1 MDESAFKPAVFSTV
15 SKKKIPRK
23 LMESNMF
30 EEGNSMFSVNS
41 TQLSEK
47 SLPEVNHQLEEQ
59 RSLAR
64 KSLQRANKVAA
75 IPSKYFRANFSRS
88 EMTTHVFNESTV
100 SESDLLQTPRNAS
113 TPRNSIADNF
123 ERLSLKVTD
132 SNFSIDNVVDD
143 FMKMVKNNDGQRS
156 SIFRPAEE
164 AASML
169 LADELSWRR
178 KNEVPFQDEEFS
190 QRGSV
195 GEFFRKKSETL
206 SNFLPGA
213 SPDTTREPVPLIESS
228 EDSIVEH
235 DSCDMNK
242 KSLSISMIQKMLTD
256 SNLTP
261 KRACDNILKLGEKV
275 SFVPIANKSYSL
287 PGSKNSSYTS
297 DHSENDAIKHINNKE
312 NVDSLNVK
320 TPPTQLLISPSRSSS
335 RASGTSSRASSSLS
349 SLHNGKLPIE
359 TTKCELIWGCVK
371 VGKSVTQEFVIRNRS
386 SKRLGVQLSL
396 ASQEF
401 KIRKDS
407 RSDSEPCSILKL
419 LLHPHESRA
428 VIISFLPTKKGAAV
442 DELLFTSLDPHLTQ
456 SKKQCIRL
464 FGYGG
469 SFKTDFSNVTRDT
482 TGKFWLSLGKLD
494 DRAVISSTFK
504 VKNKGDTPTFIYISI
519 QSLDSCKLS
528 VAPNFF
534 VLMPQTNKEI
544 VVRYRPSNEDYNF
557 LHKSVHNQLV
567 VDLGV
572 LNVTVGTEVDRGR
585 IRKVYEKC
593 VETGFQID
601 PLTNIIKEKVDRE
614 VMPADL
620 IKFGESPIYLKELL
634 KLLNRY
640 QIVLT
645 LERDPEQTIFQ
656 HFSDDSGLYQSL
668 YQDNT
673 VVCNKTGGLNFCHV
687 APAIILLTLP
697 YKYKDSIFIKSN
709 YDHKLNFKVSAQ
721 DELEVRPKEGT
732 IEPHSTTILSV
743 KYQPIS
749 PIEKKSLQIL
759 IEIENEVF
767 EVVVKVDCLGQV
779 KQKNKSILKCV

>member
-23 LMESNMF
+23 LMESNTF
-30 EEGNSMFSVNS
+30 EEGNSIFSVNN

-47 SLPEVNHQLEEQ
+47 SHSEINHQLEEQ
-59 RSLAR
+59 RSLA
-64 KSLQRANKVAA
+64 KQSLQRANKVAG
-75 IPSKYFRANFSRS
+75 IPSKYFRANFSKS
-88 EMTTHVFNESTV
+88 ETTTNVFNESTV

-123 ERLSLKVTD
+123 EQLSLKVTD
-132 SNFSIDNVVDD
+132 ANFSIDNVVDD
-143 FMKMVKNNDGQRS
+143 IMKMVKNSDEQKS
-156 SIFRPAEE
+156 SMFRPGEE

-178 KNEVPFQDEEFS
+178 KNEVPFQDEFS
-190 QRGSV
+190 ERGSV

-213 SPDTTREPVPLIESS
+213 SPDTTREPVPLIEP

-235 DSCDMNK
+235 DPCDEHK
-242 KSLSISMIQKMLTD
+242 KSLSISLIQKMLSD

-261 KRACDNILKLGEKV
+261 KTACDNIFKFGEKV
-275 SFVPIANKSYSL
+275 SFVPIENKSYSL
-287 PGSKNSSYTS
+287 PGSRNLSYTS
-297 DHSENDAIKHINNKE
+297 DHSENDAIKHIHNKE
-312 NVDSLNVK
+312 NIDSLNVK
-320 TPPTQLLISPSRSSS
+320 TPSTQLLISPTRSSS
-335 RASGTSSRASSSLS
+335 RTSGTFSRASSSLS
-349 SLHNGKLPIE
+349 SLQNGKLPIE
-359 TTKCELIWGCVK
+359 TTKCELVWGCVK
-371 VGKSVTQEFVIRNRS
+371 VGKSVTQEFGIRNRS
-386 SKRLGVQLSL
+386 SKRLGIQLSL
-396 ASQEF
+396 SSQEF
-401 KIRKDS
+401 KIRKDN
-407 RSDSEPCSILKL
+407 RSDSEPCSVLKL
-419 LLHPHESRA
+419 LLHPHETRSI
-428 VIISFLPTKKGAAV
+428 IISFIPTKKGAAI
-442 DELLFTSLDPHLTQ
+442 DELLFTSLDPNLTQ
-456 SKKQCIRL
+456 SRKQCMRL

-469 SFKTDFSNVTRDT
+469 SFKIDFSNVTRDT

-494 DRAVISSTFK
+494 DRVSISSTFK
-504 VKNKGDTPTFIYISI
+504 VKNKGDTPIFVYISI

-534 VLMPQTNKEI
+534 VVMPQTHKEI
-544 VVRYRPSNEDYNF
+544 VVRYRPSTEDYNF
-557 LHKSVHNQLV
+557 LHKSVLNQLV
-567 VDLGV
+567 LDLGV
-572 LNVTVGTEVDRGR
+572 LNVVVGTEVDRGR

-601 PLTNIIKEKVDRE
+601 QLTNIIKEKVDNE
-614 VMPADL
+614 AMPTDL

-668 YQDNT
+668 YQDKT
-673 VVCNKTGGLNFCHV
+673 VVCNKTGGLSCCHV

-697 YKYKDSIFIKSN
+697 YKYKDSIFIKSDS
-709 YDHKLNFKVSAQ
+709 DHKLNFKVSAQ
-721 DELEVRPKEGT
+721 DELEVKPKDGS

-743 KYQPIS
+743 KYQTSS
-749 PIEKKSLQIL
+749 PVDKKTLLIL
-759 IEIENEVF
+759 IDIENEVF
-767 EVVVKVDCLGQV
+767 EVVVNVDCLGQV
-779 KQKNKSILKCV
+779 KQKNKSFLKCV